1 MFLRLK
7 SLKFDFKY
15 QYSHHASTFQILDSL
30 QENPSRRP
38 CHRRASA
45 SSMQIANHSLLDSI
59 TTIRNEGELANVR
72 RLLEEA
78 RHHQHF
84 TGACF
89 CQQLAADRER
99 ESRGLSRARS
109 GTCGCTKEW
118 MFGRCFPR
126 RSRIL
131 LSRKPRRRLR
141 KRDATMCSFLYAIAW
156 NPWRQSHPSASLRT
170 TSSTESM
177 SSAP

>member
-7 SLKFDFKY
+7 PLKFDFKY
-15 QYSHHASTFQILDSL
+15 QYSHHASTFQILNSL

-99 ESRGLSRARS
+99 ESRGLLSSLSSSLWHVRVYERMNVR
-109 GTCGCTKEW
+109 K
-118 MFGRCFPR
+118 MFMFSPTFPY
-126 RSRIL
+126 IIEQ
-131 LSRKPRRRLR
+131 K
-141 KRDATMCSFLYAIAW
+141 AV
-156 NPWRQSHPSASLRT
+156 
-170 TSSTESM
+170 
-177 SSAP
+177 

>member
-1 MFLRLK
+1 MAYCAEKAAFKSIGRKPWMVPNSILSDTPHFVWMFLRLK

-15 QYSHHASTFQILDSL
+15 QYSHHASTFQILNSL

-109 GTCGCTKEW
+109 GTCGCTKE
-118 MFGRCFPR
+118 
-126 RSRIL
+126 
-131 LSRKPRRRLR
+131 
-141 KRDATMCSFLYAIAW
+141 
-156 NPWRQSHPSASLRT
+156 
-170 TSSTESM
+170 
-177 SSAP
+177 